1 MIDDHSPPPIIGI
14 VGGVG
19 PYAGLDL
26 QRKILEQTAAIR
38 DQDHLPVISVSWPG
52 DIPDRTAFLLGETAV
67 NPAGPVLAQLAL
79 LSRMGAT
86 VAGIPCN
93 TMHAAPIFDVIAAG
107 AAAFERPLRLLHMI
121 RETAGHLQ
129 AHHPGLRCVGVLST
143 TGTYRTRL
151 YPDILE
157 PLGYTVVVLEPE
169 MQAALIHPA
178 IYDPVYGI
186 KAQGRATERARD
198 GLLSGVA
205 ALREQGAEAIILGC
219 TELPLALPEAALD
232 GLPLVDPTRV
242 LARALVGAVR
252 HDAPSQHGGG

>member
-1 MIDDHSPPPIIGI
+1 MVDDHAPQSPPIIGI

-26 QRKILEQTAAIR
+26 QAKILAETTAVR

-52 DIPDRTAFLLGETAV
+52 DIPDRTAYLLGETAV
-67 NPAGPVLAQLAL
+67 NPAGPVLEQLAL

-107 AAAFERPLRLLHMI
+107 VAAFERPLALLHMI

-129 AHHPGLRCVGVLST
+129 THHPGLRCVGVLST

-157 PLGYTVVVLEPE
+157 PLGYTVVVPEPE
-169 MQAALIHPA
+169 MQAELIHPA
-178 IYDPVYGI
+178 IYDATYGI
-186 KAQGRATERARD
+186 KARGGATERARA

-205 ALREQGAEAIILGC
+205 ALLDQGAEAIILGC
-219 TELPLALPEAALD
+219 TEVPLALPETEVD
-232 GLPLVDPTRV
+232 GVPLVDPTRV
-242 LARALVGAVR
+242 LARALVEAVKQGPR
-252 HDAPSQHGGG
+252 K